1 MNSREFQKQLT
12 SAIPDVPEHFHN
24 RMEMTLASIVNQEA
38 NMKES
43 TKKAIR
49 TAGRFSF
56 RTVALALALVM
67 AISAVALTATQWHV
81 FDNLPFLTGKETPKN
96 ADTLMQ
102 ANLYQDTVNNV
113 EITVKEAGYDGRT
126 LLLQYSYRMLDVDK
140 TFGPEGL
147 SDDDL
152 QLLADHHVGWW
163 IDQIWFNGRAMDMPE
178 NSGAVQ
184 CGTNV
189 PGEIEIT
196 EYWRLDNEGF
206 MLTGPVKISLPIG
219 ECQRLSDYS
228 RINHPEKYDVDGT
241 LKLPEKGMVTFT
253 FDARDALSKVTTLRP
268 NVEKELPNVTA
279 KVTEAAFTPLM
290 TYITLN
296 LKVNPD
302 AMAAYIQENGAG
314 HKDENGQVIFPY
326 SDMDVLGEWIMSLEL
341 VDGSG
346 ALLFPGHCGQNGYGN
361 EWAEFL
367 YPYIETIP
375 NELYLAPVKDGA
387 ADMIQAVQVK

>member
-1 MNSREFQKQLT
+1 MNNKEFQKQLT

-24 RMEMTLASIVNQEA
+24 RLEMTLANIVNQEA

-56 RTVALALALVM
+56 RTVALALALLIAVT
-67 AISAVALTATQWHV
+67 AVALAATQWHV
-81 FDNLPFLTGKETPKN
+81 FDNLSFLTGKETPKN

-102 ANLYQDTVNNV
+102 GNLYQETVNNV

-140 TFGPEGL
+140 TFSPDGVREE
-147 SDDDL
+147 DL

-163 IDQIWFNGRAMDMPE
+163 IDHIWFNGRAMNMPE
-178 NSGAVQ
+178 NSGAVES
-184 CGTNV
+184 GTGV

-206 MLTGPVKISLPIG
+206 MLTGPVEISLPIG
-219 ECQRLSDYS
+219 ECQSLSDYS

-241 LKLPEKGMVTFT
+241 LKLPEKGVVTFT

-268 NVEKELPNVTA
+268 NVEKVLPDVTA

-296 LKVNPD
+296 LKVSPD

-314 HKDENGQVIFPY
+314 HKDENGQVIFPFG
-326 SDMDVLGEWIMSLEL
+326 SMDVFGEWIMSLEL

-346 ALLFPGHCGQNGYGN
+346 ALLFPDHHGQNGYGD

-367 YPYIETIP
+367 YPYIENIP
-375 NELYLAPVKDGA
+375 NELYLAPIKDGV
-387 ADMIQAVQVK
+387 ADMTQAVRVK

>member
-1 MNSREFQKQLT
+1 MNSKEFQKQLT

-24 RMEMTLASIVNQEA
+24 RMEMTLANIVNQEV

-43 TKKAIR
+43 TKMAIR
-49 TAGRFSF
+49 TAGRFSS
-56 RTVALALALVM
+56 RTVALALALMM
-67 AISAVALTATQWHV
+67 AVSAVALAATQWHV
-81 FDNLPFLTGKETPKN
+81 FDNLSFLTGKKTPKN

-126 LLLQYSYRMLDVDK
+126 LLLQYSYRMLDVDN

-163 IDQIWFNGRAMDMPE
+163 IDHIWFNGRAMDMPE
-178 NSGAVQ
+178 NSGAMES
-184 CGTNV
+184 GTGV

-206 MLTGPVKISLPIG
+206 MLTGPVEISLPIG
-219 ECQRLSDYS
+219 EIQSLSDYS

-268 NVEKELPNVTA
+268 NVEKVLPNVTA

-296 LKVNPD
+296 MKVNPD

-314 HKDENGQVIFPY
+314 HKDENGQVIFSY
-326 SDMDVLGEWIMSLEL
+326 SAMDVIGEWVMSLEL

-346 ALLFPGHCGQNGYGN
+346 VLLFPDHYGQNGYGD

-375 NELYLAPVKDGA
+375 DELYLAPIKDGV
-387 ADMIQAVQVK
+387 ADMTLAVRVK